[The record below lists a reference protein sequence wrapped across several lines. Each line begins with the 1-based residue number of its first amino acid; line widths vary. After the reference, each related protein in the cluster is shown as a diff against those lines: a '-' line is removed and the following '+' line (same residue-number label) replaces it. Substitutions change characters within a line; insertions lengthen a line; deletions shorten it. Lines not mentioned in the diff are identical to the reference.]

1 VGPSAAPSSLAAL
14 IEGLVQQHDGVPASV
29 EVSTAD
35 RLEPLPVVI
44 RGEGSVVLVA
54 VQAQLAATRL
64 PGLLPGPF
72 QQGPSPPEAGVSA
85 INDQAVDVRRVR
97 GPPPPRLLVVP
108 QQPQRSEHG
117 LAGADHEPLAS
128 HDLAANLLQRD
139 LTGLPLTDTAAGEP
153 GRSGLAQRE
162 HRFGVSK
169 LGPDR
174 RRREAVLGGDQRDP
188 RAGEVAFQ

>member
-1 VGPSAAPSSLAAL
+1 VGPVAGARALAAL
-14 IEGLVQQHDGVPASV
+14 IEGLVQQHDRVPASV
-29 EVSTAD
+29 EVATAD
-35 RLEPLPVVI
+35 RLEPLPMVI
-44 RGEGSVVLVA
+44 GPEGSVVLVA

-85 INDQAVDVRRVR
+85 INDQAVEVRGVR

-108 QQPQRSEHG
+108 QQPQRPDHRS
-117 LAGADHEPLAS
+117 AGADHEPLAS
-128 HDLAANLLQRD
+128 HDLVPNVLQRH
-139 LTGLPLTDTAAGEP
+139 LTGLPLSDAPAGEP